1 MTPEERFPQPIP
13 YGWYFVGYCDELA
26 IGEVKPLHYFGRDLV
41 LFRDEDGR
49 VGMLD
54 AYCPHLG
61 AHLGHGGTVKGKLL
75 HCPFHGWGFDA
86 DGWCKDIAYATT
98 LPQICKRE
106 PVIGKYHLEEANGVI
121 WAWYHPHDIAPMFDV
136 QHYPEFTDPAWSSHT
151 RYGMWRIESNCQ
163 EQAENAVDTAHFRF
177 IHGTPSVPEGF
188 GEYEGHI
195 RRTGSDGV
203 NTVTLPDGTQRTIKT
218 AVRTWANGAGQKNTM
233 LQGLTTVWLMVL
245 YTPIEQ
251 DCGELRFAFTY
262 PPAAPGSVEELA
274 FKDAC
279 ERIAGETGV
288 LADLPIWNNKIHRSR
303 PILCDGDGPILQYR
317 KWFQQFYDFDAPQAA
332 AAAAE

>member
-1 MTPEERFPQPIP
+1 
-13 YGWYFVGYCDELA
+13 
-26 IGEVKPLHYFGRDLV
+26 
-41 LFRDEDGR
+41 
-49 VGMLD
+49 
-54 AYCPHLG
+54 
-61 AHLGHGGTVKGKLL
+61 
-75 HCPFHGWGFDA
+75 
-86 DGWCKDIAYATT
+86 
-98 LPQICKRE
+98 
-106 PVIGKYHLEEANGVI
+106 
-121 WAWYHPHDIAPMFDV
+121 
-136 QHYPEFTDPAWSSHT
+136 
-151 RYGMWRIESNCQ
+151 
-163 EQAENAVDTAHFRF
+163 
-177 IHGTPSVPEGF
+177 
-188 GEYEGHI
+188 
-195 RRTGSDGV
+195 
-203 NTVTLPDGTQRTIKT
+203 
-218 AVRTWANGAGQKNTM
+218 VRTWANGAGQKNTM